1 MIPAL
6 SIGLAVLAA
15 LGAMPGLGLAAA
27 DREPP
32 MVVAGVMR
40 GVCEAQLT
48 KCTSRCRGSAV
59 CTSRCAANDHAC
71 RVGGKPV
78 FR

>member
-1 MIPAL
+1 MIRAIFLP
-6 SIGLAVLAA
+6 LAA
-15 LGAMPGLGLAAA
+15 VGALCAVPGLGLAAT
-27 DREPP
+27 DRKPP

-40 GVCEAQLT
+40 GVCEAQLA